1 MSTRAY
7 LPTFAELVDRLTIV
21 QQKAIFIPEKK
32 ADYTAEMGLI
42 MQDIDAILTE
52 KSHVLKAAD
61 IRAVAAVMLANHAIW
76 NSESK
81 ARAGGSDQDK
91 LLKFT
96 HSINGVRNRAKNAL
110 AASIGERLDHKTD
123 CFAAELVEE
132 FGNWNIF
139 EDQV

>member
-1 MSTRAY
+1 MSGRAY

-21 QQKAIFIPEKK
+21 QLKAIFMPERK

-42 MQDIDAILTE
+42 MQDLDTILAE
-52 KSHVLKAAD
+52 KGHVLKAAD
-61 IRAVAAVMLANHAIW
+61 IRAVAAVMLANRVIW
-76 NSESK
+76 ENESK
-81 ARAGGSDQDK
+81 ARNGEASQDK

-139 EDQV
+139 EE